1 MLWGQN
7 VPLST
12 RCFLT
17 GKHGM
22 LARLFSPETSG
33 VPSFIGIMLQSG
45 RVSGNLAAREE
56 SELLDLI
63 RCDLW
68 QTVACELLPS
78 SFTAG
83 CFQLNSCKLE
93 SVQWF
98 WPSSAPEVLQKKP
111 GPLYSNF
118 KPFFWCCPLFVDL
131 PRPWLLLWCTCVLQ
145 YLKKKIKK
153 IFRMCCLIAAPYNP
167 SCTPGDV
174 YLVFLSL
181 LHGKKRKGKLSY
193 ERGLQW

>member
-1 MLWGQN
+1 MGCWHG
-7 VPLST
+7 
-12 RCFLT
+12 CFLQ
-17 GKHGM
+17 KLQVCRLS
-22 LARLFSPETSG
+22 LASCYSQDACQVIWRLEKKANFLIWSG
-33 VPSFIGIMLQSG
+33 VIF
-45 RVSGNLAAREE
+45 E
-56 SELLDLI
+56 
-63 RCDLW
+63 
-68 QTVACELLPS
+68 TVACEPLPS

>member
-83 CFQLNSCKLE
+83 CFQLNSCTLE

-131 PRPWLLLWCTCVLQ
+131 PSSYSGVPVC
-145 YLKKKIKK
+145 YSIKKKKKK